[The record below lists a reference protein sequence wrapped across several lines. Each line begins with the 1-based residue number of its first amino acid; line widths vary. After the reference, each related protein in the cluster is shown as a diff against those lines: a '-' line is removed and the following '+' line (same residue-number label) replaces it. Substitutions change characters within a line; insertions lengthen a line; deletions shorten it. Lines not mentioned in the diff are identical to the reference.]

1 MTTQPEAILEND
13 LVKQLAGQ
21 GYAKVR
27 MSSEAEL
34 LTNLQ
39 EQLGA
44 FNNTT
49 FTTKEFEAILN
60 HLSKGTVFEK
70 AKTLRD
76 RFQLNRDDGS
86 SFYVRFFDGD
96 DVSQNLFQVTQQITQ
111 EGIYVN
117 RYDVTLLVNGL
128 PLVQIELK
136 RRGLEM
142 KEAFNQILRYK
153 KHTFS
158 QNSALFQYVQIFV
171 ISNGVNTKYYSNNHL
186 DALTFKQTFYWAYEN
201 NKHITELSEFAST
214 FLDTAHLSKMIANYI
229 VLNETHKVLMV
240 LRPYQFYAVENIIKK
255 VKEVHAETHPSTP
268 LRGRSGLS
276 QEENGGSLSVAEDS
290 VWKNGY
296 IWHTTGSG
304 KTLTSFKASQ
314 IIMDLP
320 EVNKVVFVVD
330 RKDLDYQTMKEF
342 NAFKEDS
349 VDVTD
354 NTGTLVK
361 QFKDD
366 DHALI
371 LTTIQ
376 KLNNAITS
384 VRHQGSME
392 KLQNKNIVFIFDEC
406 HRSQF
411 GDTHKRITDYF
422 HNAQLFGFTGTPIFA
437 DNAAKNELGKRTTK
451 DLFGECLHKY
461 TIQEAIKDENVLK
474 FKIEYVGHYKKK
486 QDSPNFQDFEVEA
499 IDKQEVFDQ
508 DPRRY
513 DLITDYIIQRHNEK
527 THNKQYSA
535 IFAVSSI
542 PNLIKYYDLLK
553 QKKAEGKHNL
563 RIATIFTYGANEEDK
578 NAGGYLP
585 DFEEDSETKVYQL
598 PSAERS
604 RSQAAEPSK
613 QYKSQH
619 TREKLDEFI
628 ADYNT
633 MYKTGFSTKDSKQF
647 EGYFKDLSK
656 RLKER
661 EKKTFK
667 DADRLDIVLV
677 VNMMLTGF
685 DAKKV
690 NTLYVDKNLRY
701 HGLIQAFSRT
711 NRILNE
717 QKSHGNIVCFRNLKG
732 AVDEAIG
739 LFSNKEAKEDILL
752 PPYEVVADKFQKA
765 FDDLMAIA
773 PSVQSVNDLPSEDE
787 EAEFIQAFRAL
798 TRVKNVLGSFAD
810 FDWEDLPI
818 DEQTFADYQS
828 KYLDLYD
835 KVKNTQ
841 TKEKTSILDDIDF
854 ELELIHRDEVNVAY
868 ILKLL
873 AKTTRLSGVEAKEKD
888 ATKVAEYKKQIMD
901 MLSGEVSLRSKRELI
916 EKFIEENLPHITDP
930 EQIEDEFNN
939 YWENQ
944 KVLALAKLCEDER
957 LDKEQFSALIEAYI
971 YSEQEPLK
979 DDVIA
984 CLDNRPSVL
993 AVGAIGDRIIAKMKV
1008 YVETFMSGMVG

>member
-27 MSSEAEL
+27 ILDEKEL
-34 LTNLQ
+34 LFNLKD
-39 EQLGA
+39 QLEV
-44 FNNTT
+44 FNE
-49 FTTKEFEAILN
+49 TKFSGREFEAILN

-96 DVSQNLFQVTQQITQ
+96 DVSQNLFQVTHQITR
-111 EGIYVN
+111 EGIYKN
-117 RYDVTLLVNGL
+117 RYDVTLIVNGL
-128 PLVQIELK
+128 PIVQIELK

-142 KEAFNQILRYK
+142 KEAFNQIMRYDNHSF
-153 KHTFS
+153 HTGYG
-158 QNSALFQYVQIFV
+158 LFGFLQLFV
-171 ISNGVNTKYYSNNHL
+171 ISNGVNTKYFANTHHDNFTY
-186 DALTFKQTFYWAYEN
+186 KQTFYWAQEN
-201 NKHITELSEFAST
+201 NRHITELSEFANT
-214 FLDTAHLSKMIANYI
+214 FLDTARLGKMIANYI

-240 LRPYQFYAVENIIKK
+240 LRPYQFYAVENIIKQ
-255 VKEVHAETHPSTP
+255 VKE
-268 LRGRSGLS
+268 
-276 QEENGGSLSVAEDS
+276 NKD
-290 VWKNGY
+290 NGY

-314 IIMDLP
+314 IIMNLP

-384 VRHQGSME
+384 ARHQGSME

-422 HNAQLFGFTGTPIFA
+422 QNAQLFGFTGTPIFA
-437 DNAAKNELGKRTTK
+437 DNAAKNDLGKRTTK

-474 FKIEYVGHYKKK
+474 FKIEYVGRYKKK
-486 QDSPNFQDFEVEA
+486 ADSPNFQDFEVEA

-553 QKKAEGKHNL
+553 KKKAEGKHNL
-563 RIATIFTYGANEEDK
+563 RFATIFTYGANEEDK
-578 NAGGYLP
+578 NAGGYIP
-585 DFEEDSETKVYQL
+585 DFEEDL
-598 PSAERS
+598 GM
-604 RSQAAEPSK
+604 AAEPLKVYAS
-613 QYKSQH
+613 SH

-628 ADYNT
+628 ADYNA

-661 EKKTFK
+661 EKKNFK

-717 QKSHGNIVCFRNLKG
+717 QKSQGNIVCFRNLKG

-773 PSVQSVNDLPSEDE
+773 PTVQSVNDLPSEDE

-798 TRVKNVLGSFAD
+798 TRIKNVLGSFAD

-873 AKTTRLSGVEAKEKD
+873 AKTKEKD
-888 ATKVAEYKKQIMD
+888 AAKVAEYKKQIMD
-901 MLSGEVSLRSKRELI
+901 MLSGEVTLRSKRELI

-930 EQIEDEFNN
+930 DQIQSEFEN

-944 KVLALAKLCEDER
+944 KVLALAKLCEEES
-957 LDKEQFSALIEAYI
+957 LDKEQFSALVESYV
-971 YSEQEPLK
+971 YSEQEPLR
-979 DDVIA
+979 DDVFK
-984 CLDNRPSVL
+984 CLAERPSIL
-993 AVGAIGDRIIAKMKV
+993 KAREIGERIIERMKEF
-1008 YVETFMSGMVG
+1008 VETFVSGMVG